1 VSHQDYL
8 HAHLPGHVAQELGHA
23 RLQGLS
29 HHAER
34 LVQGQQVP
42 GLRRQLHHD
51 QPQDEPGHLRV
62 AAAAGVGHRGLDA
75 HAVVL
80 GADQRLQRRLPAA
93 LAGLE
98 AERVLLTEDVLQAL
112 RRQRLKPLARAF
124 LRLLADRGQQRRCLG
139 VHVDLVLQARDG
151 GLHRQA
157 VSCHLLGAAGLAVQ
171 ETAPAPDRLREHGD
185 VGQGLHH
192 CSLDKSAAETSD
204 TQSAKSDGVSNVTF
218 TLPSVTAAC
227 SPVRNRSLL
236 TAIRPSGRRAGTP
249 ACGYRPSFART
260 RP

>member
-23 RLQGLS
+23 RLQGLR

-98 AERVLLTEDVLQAL
+98 AERVLLAEDVLQAL
-112 RRQRLKPLARAF
+112 RRQRLEPLARAF

-157 VSCHLLGAAGLAVQ
+157 VSRHLLGAAGLAVQ
-171 ETAPAPDRLREHGD
+171 ETAPVPDRLRERGD
-185 VGQGLHH
+185 VGQGAHH
-192 CSLDKSAAETSD
+192 CHCSRSGSGPRSS
-204 TQSAKSDGVSNVTF
+204 QSAKSDGVSNVIF
-218 TLPSVTAAC
+218 RFPSVTAPAT
-227 SPVRNRSLL
+227 PVRNSSLVM
-236 TAIRPSGRRAGTP
+236 AIRLPGPG
-249 ACGYRPSFART
+249 
-260 RP
+260 